1 MKLLFI
7 TKDDSKFN
15 MMKESLSGF
24 KDLEL
29 VTPSILGLESITE
42 DTPSLEKALNY
53 HELTGLPIITLNSG
67 LFIDKFETKEQPEL
81 LRKKVNAAET
91 IKNYINNLNK
101 HGGRSLAHYYSNI
114 SIINND
120 GIVTTNTINGNEFL
134 LVNKEGKKVNLKG
147 RLLDI
152 MSIDL
157 EAGKYFND
165 RNNEEIESHY
175 KDPYNELINF
185 IKLTLYKEENKRT
198 L

>member
-1 MKLLFI
+1 MKLLFL

-15 MMKESLSGF
+15 MMKERLKDF

-29 VTPSILGLESITE
+29 VNPSVLGFTNEEEMPSI
-42 DTPSLEKALNY
+42 EKALDY

-67 LFIDKFETKEQPEL
+67 LYIDKFKTKEQPVL
-81 LRKKVNAAET
+81 LRKKVNATET

-152 MSIDL
+152 ISIDL

-165 RNNEEIESHY
+165 RNNEEIETHY
-175 KDPYNELINF
+175 KASYNELIEF
-185 IKLTLYKEENKRT
+185 IKTTLYKNEKVDN
-198 L
+198 

>member
-1 MKLLFI
+1 MKLLFL

-15 MMKESLSGF
+15 MMKERLKDF

-29 VTPSILGLESITE
+29 VNPSVLGFTNEEEMPSI
-42 DTPSLEKALNY
+42 EKALDY

-67 LFIDKFETKEQPEL
+67 LYIDKFETKEQPVL
-81 LRKKVNAAET
+81 LRKKVNATET

-152 MSIDL
+152 ISIDL

-165 RNNEEIESHY
+165 RNNEEIETHY
-175 KDPYNELINF
+175 KASYNELIEF
-185 IKLTLYKEENKRT
+185 IKTTLYKNEKVDN
-198 L
+198 

>member
-1 MKLLFI
+1 MKLLFL

-15 MMKESLSGF
+15 MMKERLKDF

-29 VTPSILGLESITE
+29 VNPSVLGITNEEEIPSI
-42 DTPSLEKALNY
+42 EKALNY
-53 HELTGLPIITLNSG
+53 HELTGLPTIILNSG
-67 LFIDKFETKEQPEL
+67 LYIDKFETKEQPEL
-81 LRKKVNAAET
+81 LRKKVNATET

-152 MSIDL
+152 ISIDL

-165 RNNEEIESHY
+165 RNNEEIETHY
-175 KDPYNELINF
+175 KASYNELIEF
-185 IKLTLYKEENKRT
+185 IKTALYKNEKVDN
-198 L
+198 

>member
-1 MKLLFI
+1 MKLLFL
-7 TKDDSKFN
+7 TKDDSKFD
-15 MMKESLSGF
+15 MMKEKLKDF

-29 VTPSILGLESITE
+29 INPSVLGFTNEEEMPSI
-42 DTPSLEKALNY
+42 EKALNY
-53 HELTGLPIITLNSG
+53 HELTGLSTIILNSG
-67 LFIDKFETKEQPEL
+67 LYIDKFENKEQPEL
-81 LRKKVNAAET
+81 LRKKVNATET

-152 MSIDL
+152 ISIDL

-165 RNNEEIESHY
+165 RNNEEIETHY
-175 KDPYNELINF
+175 KASYNELIEF
-185 IKLTLYKEENKRT
+185 IKATLYKNEKVDN
-198 L
+198 

>member
-1 MKLLFI
+1 MKLLFL

-15 MMKESLSGF
+15 MMKERLKDF

-29 VTPSILGLESITE
+29 VNPSVLGFTNEEEMPSI
-42 DTPSLEKALNY
+42 EKALDY

-67 LFIDKFETKEQPEL
+67 LYIDKFETKEQPVL
-81 LRKKVNAAET
+81 LRKKVNATET
-91 IKNYINNLNK
+91 IKNYISNLNK

-152 MSIDL
+152 ISIDL

-165 RNNEEIESHY
+165 RNNEEIETHY
-175 KDPYNELINF
+175 KASYNELIEF
-185 IKLTLYKEENKRT
+185 IKTTLYKNEKVDN
-198 L
+198 